1 MNEQRNML
9 LFIVLSAAIL
19 LGWTILSERFLPV
32 ANPPA
37 TKVVDGKSVPI
48 PNPGADPAAD
58 TLPAVRSRSA
68 VLRETPRIAIQ
79 TPRLQGTINLRGARI
94 DDLVLTDLHMEGGDG
109 LSVLNQIR
117 RQAPLT
123 ISVVL
128 TGFAS
133 VESAIAALQEGA
145 YDYLVKPCDIESM
158 KHTIRRG
165 VEHRRLM
172 LAEQK
177 ARADLQQLNLDL
189 ERRIEERTAE
199 LKCLNVEL
207 EEANRAKDV
216 FLATLSHELR
226 TPLTPVVGWIKLLRT
241 GNLDEKS
248 ISQALD
254 AIERNA
260 WLQSRL
266 IDDLLDTSRIA
277 TGKLHFE
284 PKPTDLNAAVRCAVD
299 TVRASASARNIELS
313 TSLWPTSLVVM
324 GEPVRLQQIAWNLVS
339 NAIKFTDPGGKVT
352 VTTDSDGTNAQLVV
366 VDTGVGIEAEF
377 LPHMFD
383 RFREADGSTSRRH
396 GGLGLGLAIA
406 DALAK
411 MHGATL
417 EAHSEGMGCGSRFA
431 LRVALVAFENTT
443 PETPEVKIH
452 SVVGLKVL
460 IVEDSHDTLL
470 LMSKLFEREGA
481 QVATASSAAEAID
494 RAVAESP
501 NFIISDIGMPQTD
514 GYELLT
520 QLRAI
525 PEMSE
530 VPAIAISGYA
540 SEDDRER
547 ALAVGYLALVPKP
560 VDIDALFSLIQ
571 EVRPPAISPLK

>member
-1 MNEQRNML
+1 MSHSFENSGDNAPFDDASML
-9 LFIVLSAAIL
+9 VPVLDEAKLLVVDDEESLRITTAAIFEKEGYIVDTASSGDEAIDL
-19 LGWTILSERFLPV
+19 LSKTEY
-32 ANPPA
+32 
-37 TKVVDGKSVPI
+37 
-48 PNPGADPAAD
+48 
-58 TLPAVRSRSA
+58 
-68 VLRETPRIAIQ
+68 
-79 TPRLQGTINLRGARI
+79 
-94 DDLVLTDLHMEGGDG
+94 DLVLTDLHMEGGDG

-117 RQAPLT
+117 RHAPLT

-145 YDYLVKPCDIESM
+145 YDYLIKPCDIESM

-189 ERRIEERTAE
+189 EQRIEERTAE
-199 LKCLNVEL
+199 LTRLNAEL
-207 EEANRAKDV
+207 AEANRAKDV

-226 TPLTPVVGWIKLLRT
+226 TPLTPVVGWIKLLRSGT
-241 GNLDEKS
+241 LDEKS
-248 ISQALD
+248 VSQALD

-284 PKPTDLNAAVRCAVD
+284 PKPTDLNVVVKAAVD
-299 TVRASASARNIELS
+299 TVRASAAVRNIELS
-313 TSLWPTSLVVM
+313 MSLHPSSLVVM

-339 NAIKFTDPGGKVT
+339 NAIKFTDPGGKVCVST
-352 VTTDSDGTNAQLVV
+352 GLNGSRACLTV
-366 VDTGVGIEAEF
+366 VDTGVGIAPEF
-377 LPHMFD
+377 LPHVFD
-383 RFREADGSTSRRH
+383 RFRQADGSTSRRH

-411 MHGATL
+411 MHGGRL
-417 EAHSEGMGCGSRFA
+417 EAQSEGMGLGATFT
-431 LRVALVAFENTT
+431 LLVEVATSGKVVS
-443 PETPEVKIH
+443 ETVDQKVH
-452 SVVGLKVL
+452 SLEGLDVL
-460 IVEDSHDTLL
+460 IVEDSPDTLL
-470 LMSKLFEREGA
+470 LLSTMFSREGA
-481 QVATASSAAEAID
+481 NVTTAASASEALQSAITK
-494 RAVAESP
+494 RP
-501 NFIISDIGMPQTD
+501 HIIVSDIGMPDID
-514 GYELLT
+514 GYQLLE
-520 QLRAI
+520 QLRLL
-525 PEMSE
+525 PGMSD

-540 SEDDRER
+540 SEEDRER

-560 VDIDALFSLIQ
+560 VDVDNLFTLIQ
-571 EVRPPAISPLK
+571 DLKAPAVQ